1 MRIEKRGNPKAVSLT
16 EDGLFCRHFLFPPL
30 VLEFLDLMD
39 SVRKIICVIYD
50 VLYSIGDLAADEV
63 DIITSNLVQFLLSQY
78 TARYCRGSL
87 EADLDRCLSYGNLDI
102 EIHRICPDDFGIR

>member
-1 MRIEKRGNPKAVSLT
+1 MKKRGNPKAVSLT

-39 SVRKIICVIYD
+39 SVRKIICVIHD

-63 DIITSNLVQFLLSQY
+63 DIITSNLVQAFLSYY

-87 EADLDRCLSYGNLDI
+87 EADLDRCLSDRNFDI
-102 EIHRICPDDFGIR
+102 EIQGVCPSD